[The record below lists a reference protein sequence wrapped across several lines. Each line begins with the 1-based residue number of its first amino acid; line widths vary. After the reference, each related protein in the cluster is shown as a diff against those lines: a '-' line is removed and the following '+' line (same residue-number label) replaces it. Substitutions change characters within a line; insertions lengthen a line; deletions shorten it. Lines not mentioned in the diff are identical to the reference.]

1 MAKLSETFTLGVGG
15 NTAPSGN
22 KLSQTFTING
32 DIPETTPIYQ
42 KRADNV
48 IPDISRTLYTNKNG
62 VTTTE
67 ADVDKWLG
75 SDYKMSKDEKKQ
87 AREALRKMDK
97 SDYKMTS
104 RTDTSSDAYQMRNKL
119 NYLDSKVH
127 GGALAAG
134 LYEGL
139 VPFYDTLRKKYASD
153 EDNAMY
159 QGIKSDSKGA
169 YTAGKIAGTMAD
181 YSLLGQLPIIGKVG
195 TGISKALGGG
205 KVAQAVGR
213 IGADTLVDV
222 ALDTTPEL
230 VSNINEGKSGAEI
243 AKDVAKNVGTNVAF
257 NVLGEGVGHLI
268 DARKA
273 AKTAKADIPSL
284 SDTFKTESS
293 DIADMM
299 KQEELAD
306 MANAVKRPDLPFEER
321 VQMFGLDEPYGIT
334 NKEIDNILNTP
345 ELRQAWEETNGT
357 LLKGTKA
364 EQRKM
369 IKDSLYESSDI
380 ANTLA
385 KEQTDVLPDA
395 MKRTDLIN
403 EERVRVPNAKNSGAY
418 SADLPSIPT
427 SANNVPLNKI
437 DDVVE
442 PINAKVINDV
452 GEPASLAKNATTEIN
467 GNGALRQSAY
477 ANGLERTDIDDSV
490 KQAFIDEPLIYNQ
503 LSNADT
509 LAKADDVMANS
520 TFDEAYKTYNDW
532 LDARDPSAIPLGY
545 SIANKLIKDGET
557 EKAIEVVESMSK
569 ALTSSGQFSQA
580 AAITMLKSDPNAAL
594 RMIQKDINK
603 INLNGQKKF
612 KKWVDFKLTDD
623 EIKAFGDIEQGDTEA
638 IQNLYEQITKRIADS
653 YPSTMWEKIVETTKT
668 AMMLNPR
675 THIRNVAANTVMSP
689 VRSLAD
695 RVSAIGQNI
704 VHLINPDFKVTQ
716 SLVGGTI
723 EQKKIANQ
731 IFDEQIKPLLEGG
744 NKWEDVVE
752 NAVRGKQVF
761 SDSKVGTVLRDKTLS
776 GLKTLNNLA
785 GGKLQKLVDS
795 LDEGLTG
802 SAMENLRRFDYY
814 LLGAVEDDPFVK
826 SNFSNRLASYMKAQ
840 GIKTADDIPSEAIQ
854 TAYQE
859 ALKATFK
866 DDNYMTKAFKG
877 IKKDT
882 GKFGEILLPF
892 VKTPANLA
900 KRGIEYSPVGFIETL
915 LTSKGKET
923 AEIIDELAK
932 SATGTAGIYLGYKLA
947 ESGLIQGALS
957 SNTKEREFEKQQG
970 KQAFSINVNGNYYT
984 FDWAQPASIPL
995 VIGVTIYDAIK
1006 ESDEENANYLN
1017 IAKQAVTASMD
1028 SWADLSPLSS
1038 LQEILGGG
1046 EYSSDSF
1053 GENVVNAVLDFPQ
1066 RLIPSVSSA
1075 TAKTIDPTVRQT
1087 YVKGNPAQTYLNEV
1101 KSKIPVLSQD
1111 LPAQYN
1117 TWGKE
1122 KLRQG
1127 STESAAFANYIN
1139 PGTLGY
1145 DQSTPI
1151 DSEIE
1156 RLRGSVGGYT
1166 MYPNKAEWTI
1176 ADGDENHKLTA
1187 EQYSQYQ
1194 KSMGEKSYEM
1204 ASKLIGSNEYQS
1216 LSDAERAEMLSKI
1229 YSLSKSMAENEL
1241 VGKEIASTNSKLY
1254 SAYQQN
1260 GADGVIDYL
1269 VSKKKI
1275 ENSGLSYSDK
1285 TLNALNS
1292 YGQLGLDV
1300 QKSIKKANTSS
1311 GAKLIP
1317 VLDEYNLSDSQ
1328 KGEFLANN
1336 ANLSDSASALADN
1349 GDYATLYTYY
1359 LIKAYADADNNGS
1372 LTKNEIT
1379 TYLKQNGYG
1388 TNDINT
1394 WLSLFGK

>member
-1 MAKLSETFTLGVGG
+1 MSLMDAYNRSMGVGG
-15 NTAPSGN
+15 NTAPSN
-22 KLSQTFTING
+22 ESALAKAWNNFKPQTTKV
-32 DIPETTPIYQ
+32 ETP
-42 KRADNV
+42 KV
-48 IPDISRTLYTNKNG
+48 LYTNKNG

-67 ADVDKWLG
+67 ADIDKWLG

-97 SDYKMTS
+97 SDYMITS
-104 RTDTSSDAYQMRNKL
+104 KTDTSSDAYKMRNKL

-134 LYEGL
+134 VYEGIL
-139 VPFYDTLRKKYASD
+139 PFYDTLRKKFASD

-159 QGIKSDSKGA
+159 EGIKADNKGA
-169 YTAGKIAGTMAD
+169 YTAGKVAGALAD
-181 YSLLGQLPIIGKVG
+181 YNLLGR
-195 TGISKALGGG
+195 LGAAG
-205 KVAQAVGR
+205 KVANSGAKMT
-213 IGADTLVDV
+213 IGKKLAQSAKHIGTDTLIDL
-222 ALDTTPEL
+222 ALDTAPEL
-230 VSNINEGKSGAEI
+230 VDNISEGKSKEEI
-243 AKDVAKNVGTNVAF
+243 AKDAAINVGMNVGL
-257 NVLGEGVGHLI
+257 NVLGEGVGLLA

-273 AKTAKADIPSL
+273 SKAAKAKIPSVEEPNI
-284 SDTFKTESS
+284 KIESS
-293 DIADMM
+293 DIADLM
-299 KQEELAD
+299 KQDELAD
-306 MANAVKRPDLPFEER
+306 MANAVKRTDLPFEER

-334 NKEIDNILNTP
+334 NKEVDNIIKIP
-345 ELRQAWEETNGT
+345 ELRQAWEEANGT
-357 LLKGTKA
+357 VLQGTKA

-369 IKDSLYESSDI
+369 IKDSLIESSDV
-380 ANTLA
+380 ANTLV

-403 EERVRVPNAKNSGAY
+403 EERIKVPNTKNSGAY
-418 SADLPSIPT
+418 SADLAPIPT
-427 SANNVPLNKI
+427 LTNNVPLNKI
-437 DDVVE
+437 DDIV
-442 PINAKVINDV
+442 
-452 GEPASLAKNATTEIN
+452 EPASLAKNASTEIN
-467 GNGALRQSAY
+467 GNGELRKSAY

-490 KQAFIDEPLIYNQ
+490 KQAFIDEPLMYNQ

-520 TFDEAYKTYNDW
+520 TFEEAYKTYNDW
-532 LDARDPSAIPLGY
+532 LDSRDPSAIPLGY

-594 RMIQKDINK
+594 RMMQKDINK
-603 INLNGQKKF
+603 INLNGKKKF
-612 KKWVDFKLTDD
+612 RNWVDFKLTDD
-623 EIKAFGDIEQGDTEA
+623 EIKAFGNIEQGDTEA
-638 IQNLYEQITKRIADS
+638 IQNLYEQITKRMADN
-653 YPSTMWEKIVETTKT
+653 YPSTTWEKIVESTKT

-689 VRSLAD
+689 VRSLSD

-716 SLVGGTI
+716 SITGGTI

-752 NAVRGKQVF
+752 NTVRGKQVF
-761 SDSKVGTVLRDKTLS
+761 GDTKIGTALKNKTLS
-776 GLKTLNNLA
+776 KLKTLNNLA
-785 GGKLQKLVDS
+785 GGRLQKLVDS
-795 LDEGLTG
+795 LDESLTG

-877 IKKDT
+877 LKNST
-882 GKFGEILLPF
+882 GKFGEIMLPF

-900 KRGIEYSPVGFIETL
+900 KRGIEYSPIGFIETL

-957 SNTKEREFEKQQG
+957 DNAKEREFEKQQG

-995 VIGVTIYDAIK
+995 VIGATIYDAIK
-1006 ESDEENANYLN
+1006 ESDDENANYLN
-1017 IAKQAVTASMD
+1017 IAKQATTASMD

-1101 KSKIPVLSQD
+1101 KSKIPQLSQD

-1117 TWGKE
+1117 TWGQE

-1127 STESAAFANYIN
+1127 STESAAFANFIN

-1156 RLRGSVGGYT
+1156 RLRDSVGGYT
-1166 MYPNKAEWTI
+1166 MYPNKAEWNI
-1176 ADGDENHKLTA
+1176 ADGDKSHKLSA

-1216 LSDAERAEMLSKI
+1216 LSDSERAEMLSKI

-1275 ENSGLSYSDK
+1275 ENAGLSYSDK
-1285 TLNALNS
+1285 TLNALNN

-1300 QKSIKKANTSS
+1300 QKSIKKADTTN

-1317 VLDEYNLSDSQ
+1317 VLDGYNLSNSQ

-1336 ANLSDSASALADN
+1336 ANLSDGAAVLADN
-1349 GDYATLYTYY
+1349 GDYETLYTYY
-1359 LIKAYADADNNGS
+1359 LIKAYADTNKNGS
-1372 LTKNEIT
+1372 LTKDEIT
-1379 TYLKQNGYG
+1379 TYLRQNYGYG
-1388 TNDINT
+1388 TNEINN